1 MMIAHSLTPQN
12 SSVTA
17 AASVNGATNN
27 NINNTAA
34 AAASTGIQPFQVALA
49 QPSTRRCISIG
60 LLGGL
65 MGLHMA
71 GPNIAEAAARR
82 PPPAPSTE
90 EKKDPNISGVQAKVL
105 ASKKRKEAMKQYVAK
120 LKEQVNMPN

>member
-1 MMIAHSLTPQN
+1 MMKMMIAH

-27 NINNTAA
+27 NINNSAA
-34 AAASTGIQPFQVALA
+34 AAAQTPTVIQPFQVALA

-65 MGLHMA
+65 MGLHLE

-120 LKEQVNMPN
+120 LKEQVNTPN